1 MTVPNQSSQTD
12 PRRPVVPTSSLVGT
26 IPYSH
31 HNHLNPQ
38 QQIQTARH
46 QYPSSYSSLPA
57 PAQITSHH
65 SYSTPT
71 TTAPAAGLVTA
82 KNNNGDGGNMGNTQM
97 PPLSSSALGSRS
109 RLNYSET
116 SQHVAAETTAS
127 GTKKG
132 NPASPKS
139 DGYRPLN
146 VIDALAY
153 LDQVK
158 GRFADNPKVYNKFLD
173 IMKDFKSQAIDTP
186 GVIQQVSTLFKGHPQ
201 LISGFNTF
209 LPTGYRIEC
218 SVDPRDPNRIIVT
231 TPNGNTT
238 TSTTSTTEDM
248 MKMEPQSQQHL
259 LHQDQYYPPSNSS
272 TSSSSYLA
280 PQPPQAVIAQPPPMH
295 TNNTSVLPPPFN
307 TTNRHFNNTT
317 TAAAAAAAPPM
328 HHHLPPSL
336 PPPHIPTHSAA
347 QYASSLPASPP
358 RLITEKKPPVEFN
371 HAINY
376 VNRIKNRFAHNPNIY
391 KQFLEVLQTYQKEQK
406 PIEQVFEQVRY
417 LFNGADDLLEEFRQF
432 LPEITSASTPS
443 SSSQYQQ
450 LSPPS
455 YDTSSTS
462 NIGFKRVLSP
472 VKQKKGHATKKAKLY
487 QEQYMQEEEDTMS
500 YSLFDPQRPSVSAEE
515 VDLFDRIKKHI
526 GNKPSYEEFLKLLNL
541 YTQEIVDMD
550 TLVTQVKGFLGNRKE
565 LMDAFK
571 YTIGYESKEP
581 AIEKPAVSA
590 PKPDLNKCDAVKDS
604 PSYRIVSKEW
614 QHQPCSGRDQMCWE
628 VLNDEFVSH
637 PIWASED
644 SGFVASKKNQYEE
657 ALHRCEEERYEY
669 DLNIEANLNTISLLK
684 PIANRIEQMS
694 PEELKF
700 MRLEPGLGGPTVSI
714 YERIIRKIYD
724 NERGSEIIDMLYRRP
739 ASVVPIVLKRLELK
753 DKEWRRAQREWN
765 RVWRDIDSKNFYRSL
780 DYQGTT
786 FKMNDRK
793 AMANKGLIAEIES
806 LQKEKPNEPVQFQH
820 EFQDDTL
827 FKDIARLICSFMDKQ
842 TGFSKLDKQKVRNF
856 LRTFVAM
863 FFHVQDTLP
872 AETCIEQDDANEL
885 EEDDNNKDESDSTQN
900 GSVSPRKRATSE
912 DDHGRLLRGVFKRNA
927 PPQPP
932 AAAATTTTTSSSSS
946 SSSAAAAA
954 AAELDTMSIDDE
966 IVVPDDVIMDQ
977 TDNHLDLFAVAAAAT
992 APEIINQKR
1001 IYSFFCNSQY
1011 YCLFRLYL
1019 VIYERLHKM
1028 KSISSENDAG
1038 PGKKLN
1044 QTAVDLDLVSSRFED
1059 IDLSNGFYRA
1069 LMDMVDS
1076 YFEGEIDQAT
1086 FEENVRYV
1094 YGIDAYVIFTIDK
1107 TIQSLIKQIQNIS
1120 IDKKS
1125 NELFKLF
1132 SQDQQTA
1139 DQSSV
1144 RTLSAY
1150 RSLVE
1155 DILELDENLYKISFD
1170 TDTHM
1175 AHIQLLDKEN
1185 GTSLPSTEQEIYED
1199 YLASYVDWM
1208 NDTEGINKLLLKP
1221 SFLSRNLRS
1230 SSLHDKQL
1238 DRIHVKSQLRYK
1250 IQPKTYHMYYII
1262 GSEDILHKSGVVVH
1276 DTDAAIRDKQ
1286 HWDQW
1291 LSSHENDDLNEAT
1304 RRLLS

>member
-12 PRRPVVPTSSLVGT
+12 PRRIAVPSSSLVGA
-26 IPYSH
+26 IPYGR
-31 HNHLNPQ
+31 HNHLSSQ
-38 QQIQTARH
+38 QTQTTRH
-46 QYPSSYSSLPA
+46 QYPSSYPSLPA
-57 PAQITSHH
+57 PAQSASHH
-65 SYSTPT
+65 SYSNPANTVS
-71 TTAPAAGLVTA
+71 AAGLVTA
-82 KNNNGDGGNMGNTQM
+82 KSNNGNGNMGNTHM
-97 PPLSSSALGSRS
+97 PLLSSSTLGSRS
-109 RLNYSET
+109 RPKYSDQP
-116 SQHVAAETTAS
+116 QHAAAETTIS
-127 GTKKG
+127 GTKKS
-132 NPASPKS
+132 NSEASPASPT
-139 DGYRPLN
+139 DGGYRPLN

-173 IMKDFKSQAIDTP
+173 IMKDFKSQTIDTP
-186 GVIQQVSTLFKGHPQ
+186 GVIQRVSTLFKGHPQ

-238 TSTTSTTEDM
+238 TSTTSTSEDM

-259 LHQDQYYPPSNSS
+259 LHQDQYYPPSASS
-272 TSSSSYLA
+272 ALASYLPPQPQQA
-280 PQPPQAVIAQPPPMH
+280 AIPQPPSIHA
-295 TNNTSVLPPPFN
+295 NNTSVLPHPFN
-307 TTNRHFNNTT
+307 TTNRHFIS
-317 TAAAAAAAPPM
+317 AAPPI
-328 HHHLPPSL
+328 HHHLPP
-336 PPPHIPTHSAA
+336 PPPQSSSHSSTQYTSSSPT
-347 QYASSLPASPP
+347 SPVP
-358 RLITEKKPPVEFN
+358 PITEKKPPVEFN

-406 PIEQVFEQVRY
+406 PIGEVFEQVRY
-417 LFNGADDLLEEFRQF
+417 LFNGADDLLEEFKLF
-432 LPEITSASTPS
+432 LPEITSSSTPS

-450 LSPPS
+450 LSPPL
-455 YDTSSTS
+455 YDTNSTS
-462 NIGFKRVLSP
+462 HIGFKRVSSP
-472 VKQKKGHATKKAKLY
+472 VKQKKNHATKKAKLY
-487 QEQYMQEEEDTMS
+487 QETYLQEEEDTVS

-515 VDLFDRIKKHI
+515 IDLFDRIKKYI

-550 TLVTQVKGFLGNRKE
+550 TLVTQVKGFLGSNKE
-565 LMDAFK
+565 LLDAFK
-571 YTIGYESKEP
+571 CTIGYEPKEP

-669 DLNIEANLNTISLLK
+669 DLNIEANLNTIALLK
-684 PIANRIEQMS
+684 PIANRIEHMS
-694 PEELKF
+694 PEEQKF

-724 NERGSEIIDMLYRRP
+724 DERGSEIIDMLYRKP
-739 ASVVPIVLKRLELK
+739 ANVVPIVLKRLEIK
-753 DKEWRRAQREWN
+753 DREWRRAQREWN
-765 RVWRDIDSKNFYRSL
+765 KIWRDIDMKNFYRSL
-780 DYQGTT
+780 DYQGAT

-793 AMANKGLIAEIES
+793 AMTNKGLIAEIEA
-806 LQKEKPNEPVQFQH
+806 LQKEKPTELVQFQH
-820 EFQDDTL
+820 EFQDDAL
-827 FKDIARLICSFMDKQ
+827 FKDIARLVCSFMDKQ
-842 TGFSKLDKQKVRNF
+842 TGFTKVDKQKVRKF
-856 LRTFVAM
+856 LRLFVSM
-863 FFHVQDTLP
+863 FFHVQGTLP
-872 AETCIEQDDANEL
+872 AETYVEQDDVNEQ
-885 EEDDNNKDESDSTQN
+885 EEDENKGDESDSTQN
-900 GSVSPRKRATSE
+900 DSVSPGKRATSE
-912 DDHGRLLRGVFKRNA
+912 DDHGKLLRGVFKRTA
-927 PPQPP
+927 STPTILATAETD
-932 AAAATTTTTSSSSS
+932 AASV
-946 SSSAAAAA
+946 
-954 AAELDTMSIDDE
+954 EDE
-966 IVVPDDVIMDQ
+966 VVVPGDVSMGQ
-977 TDNHLDLFAVAAAAT
+977 ADNHLDLFAVAAAAT

-1028 KSISSENDAG
+1028 KSISNANDAG

-1044 QTAVDLDLVSSRFED
+1044 QTAVDLDLVPNRFED
-1059 IDLSNGFYRA
+1059 IDLSQGFYQT
-1069 LMDMVDS
+1069 LMDMIDN

-1094 YGIDAYVIFTIDK
+1094 FGIDAYVIFTIDK
-1107 TIQSLIKQIQNIS
+1107 TIQSLIKQIQNVS

-1125 NELFKLF
+1125 NELFQLF
-1132 SQDQQTA
+1132 TQDQQAA
-1139 DQSSV
+1139 DQSSA

-1150 RSLVE
+1150 RTMVE
-1155 DILELDENLYKISFD
+1155 DILESDENLYKISFD
-1170 TDTHM
+1170 TDTHT
-1175 AHIQLLDKEN
+1175 AHMQLLDREN
-1185 GTSLPSTEQEIYED
+1185 GASLPSTEQEMYED

-1208 NDTEGINKLLLKP
+1208 NDTEGINK
-1221 SFLSRNLRS
+1221 NLRA
-1230 SSLHDKQL
+1230 SSLQDKQL

-1250 IQPKTYHMYYII
+1250 IQPKSYHMYYII
-1262 GSEDILHKSGVVVH
+1262 GSEDILHKSVAIDQDV
-1276 DTDAAIRDKQ
+1276 DAGNRHKQ
-1286 HWDQW
+1286 NWNQW
-1291 LSSHENDDLNEAT
+1291 LSSQGNEDLNDAT
-1304 RRLLS
+1304 RRLFS